1 MNAHPILQPA
11 IVLVIW
17 SLIILLWMGQARF
30 GAMAKLGAGL
40 GSAKPGGRGQDLDGV
55 LPDKAQWKAHNY
67 MHLMEQ
73 PTLFYA
79 VVAIVAL
86 ANLPNSL
93 LVTQAWAYV
102 VLRIVHSIWQAVVN
116 TIPVRFSLFIVS
128 TFCLL
133 AMAIITASEIF

>member
-1 MNAHPILQPA
+1 MSAHPILQPA

-17 SLIILLWMGQARF
+17 SIIILLWMGQVRF
-30 GAMAKLGAGL
+30 AAMAKLGAGL

-79 VVAIVAL
+79 TVAIIAL
-86 ANLPNSL
+86 ANLANPL
-93 LVTQAWAYV
+93 LVTLAWAYV
-102 VLRIVHSIWQAVVN
+102 ALRIIHSLWQAMVN
-116 TIPVRFSLFIVS
+116 TVPIRFALFMIG
-128 TFCLL
+128 TLCLL
-133 AMAIITASEIF
+133 VMAVIAALEIF